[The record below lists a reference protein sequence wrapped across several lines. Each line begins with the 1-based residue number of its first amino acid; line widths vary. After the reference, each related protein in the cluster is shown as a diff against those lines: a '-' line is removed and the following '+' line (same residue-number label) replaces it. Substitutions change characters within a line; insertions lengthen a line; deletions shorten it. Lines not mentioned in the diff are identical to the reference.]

1 MVKHYLVLLGFIL
14 IVLTSM
20 QVAKS
25 ETIPKAEEMY
35 VTTED
40 IISDIIFPTIDKRVI
55 KEYGG
60 DNRLIWQ
67 WKRIVGITYNEN
79 HSYDVTVR
87 IEIPSKNLNENVKE
101 DLVKVRISPSCDSE
115 KINKQKCNHGFEIEI
130 LDYKHLSQ

>member
-14 IVLTSM
+14 IILTSM

-60 DNRLIWQ
+60 DNRLIWCVLQ
-67 WKRIVGITYNEN
+67 QKSAENCNEKYRVLPPN
-79 HSYDVTVR
+79 IFPIFSTMHW
-87 IEIPSKNLNENVKE
+87 LNESSGPYMK
-101 DLVKVRISPSCDSE
+101 
-115 KINKQKCNHGFEIEI
+115 
-130 LDYKHLSQ
+130 

>member
-1 MVKHYLVLLGFIL
+1 
-14 IVLTSM
+14 M

-60 DNRLIWQ
+60 DNRLIWH

-87 IEIPSKNLNENVKE
+87 IEIPSKDINENVENVKE
-101 DLVKVRISPSCDSE
+101 DLVKVRISTSCDSE